1 MGKWLPID
9 YSFIF
14 VPISLIILVSV
25 RKSQKNF
32 HTKMSLVRHLTLTLQ
47 KNNYQAAIY
56 ELSLLLMCA

>member
-25 RKSQKNF
+25 RKIQKNEF
-32 HTKMSLVRHLTLTLQ
+32 SD
-47 KNNYQAAIY
+47 KNDASPSTNINIK
-56 ELSLLLMCA
+56 E